1 MNIQRNEENE
11 CRLLE
16 SVRKHLDEDT
26 LKRPQGIHVSDL
38 TTPLKSYYQKK
49 LPKPLTEDEVGY
61 FISGKVM
68 EEMLNNFGILHD
80 SAIGGGATKSKH
92 GSWNDISFEIDFVL
106 NNIPME
112 FKTSRQKIRY
122 PSKAL
127 GISAALIDD
136 LDCEELKKEFDLYIQ
151 QLKKYM
157 VIQNSLKGQL
167 YVFFLNLVVEKGNV
181 WKGSAPPRFRCYD
194 LELSQEE
201 LEEEESKMINSR
213 KLLTMALNGSN
224 PILLPK
230 CPGWMCGSC
239 KWHKN
244 PCEGNLPHALEF

>member
-11 CRLLE
+11 CQLLE
-16 SVRKHLDEDT
+16 LVRKHLDEDT

-38 TTPLKSYYQKK
+38 ITPLKSYYQKK
-49 LPKPLTEDEVGY
+49 LPKPLSEDEVGY

-68 EEMLNNFGILHD
+68 EELFGDHGLEGVFARRD
-80 SAIGGGATKSKH
+80 T
-92 GSWNDISFEIDFVL
+92 GSWNDIHYEIDFTVKDQPL
-106 NNIPME
+106 E

-136 LDCEELKKEFDLYIQ
+136 LDSEELKKEFDLYIQ

-157 VIQNSLKGQL
+157 VILNNLKGQL
-167 YVFFLNLVVEKGNV
+167 YVFFLNLVVDKSNI

-194 LELSQEE
+194 LELTKDE
-201 LEEEESKMINSR
+201 LEHVAFAMEHGRDNLIK
-213 KLLTMALNGSN
+213 ALEKDQ
-224 PILLPK
+224 PETLPK
-230 CPGWMCGSC
+230 CPSWMCPGC
-239 KWHKN
+239 KWYKS